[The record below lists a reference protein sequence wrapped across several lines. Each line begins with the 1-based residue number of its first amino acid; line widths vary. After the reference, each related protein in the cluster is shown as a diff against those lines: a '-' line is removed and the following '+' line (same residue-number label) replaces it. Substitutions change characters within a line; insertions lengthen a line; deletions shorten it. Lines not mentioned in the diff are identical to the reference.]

1 MELVTVKN
9 NQIAVAQEVI
19 NELKAFEIEKA
30 KIEIKEKELKKALLS
45 AMEEHNIK
53 RFENDDIRITY
64 VAETIRKSVD
74 SDKLKEQGL
83 YDSFVKESKVKAS
96 VRLEIKGN

>member
-1 MELVTVKN
+1 MELVTVKD
-9 NQIAVAQEVI
+9 NQLEIAQAVI
-19 NELKAFEIEKA
+19 SELKAFEVEKA
-30 KIEIKEKELKKALLS
+30 RIEIKEKELKKALLS

-53 RFENDDIRITY
+53 KFENDDIRIIY
-64 VAETIRKSVD
+64 VAETVRKSVD

-83 YDSFVKESKVKAS
+83 YDSFTKESKVKAS

>member
-30 KIEIKEKELKKALLS
+30 KIEIKEKELKQALLN
-45 AMEEHNIK
+45 AMEENNIK
-53 RFENDDIRITY
+53 KFENDDIRITY
-64 VAETIRKSVD
+64 VAPTTRKSVD
-74 SDKLKEQGL
+74 TARLKEEGL
-83 YDSFVKESKVKAS
+83 FDLYSKESAVKAS